1 MADLAGAH
9 FRAAGAPAD
18 EAALTP
24 THLATSSPMGCDSHG
39 VLRIPED
46 LAQVAEGTIVPGAPV
61 VIERRSG
68 ATARVDCGRNF
79 GPVGATRAMG
89 VAITIAGES
98 GIACVTTH
106 RCHHVSVRPMPD

>member
-1 MADLAGAH
+1 MADLAGSLS
-9 FRAAGAPAD
+9 RAAGALAD
-18 EAALTP
+18 EAVP
-24 THLATSSPMGCDSHG
+24 TADHLATSSLMGRDSHG
-39 VLRIPED
+39 AMRIPEY

-68 ATARVDCGRNF
+68 ATALVDCGRDF

-98 GIACVTTH
+98 GVACVATH
-106 RCHHVSVRPMPD
+106 RCNHVSVRPLPD